1 MAELFGFSISKI
13 KKQADPKQAFTTSQA
28 DDGTQTVNAGGHFG
42 SYLDMEGTAK
52 TEQDL
57 VRRYREIALHP
68 ECDMAIED
76 IVNEAIVANELK
88 DAVRVNVIDL
98 PYGKEVR
105 KKIEDEFQEVLRLMN
120 FNTKGHDIFRR
131 WYVDGRV
138 YYQKVIDRESPKKGI
153 TELKYIDPRKI
164 KKIREVRKKR
174 PDTPNPSSLNSLA
187 VVDEYV
193 EYFLYNERG
202 LSGTTGQSGIKIAP
216 DTIAFC
222 ASGMIDQNK
231 NMVLSYLHKAIKPVN
246 QLRMI
251 EDSAVIYRIAR
262 APERRIF
269 KIDVGNLPK
278 VKAEQYLRDVM
289 ARYRNK
295 LVYDANTGEIRDDRN
310 YMSMLEDF
318 WLPSREGGRG
328 TDITTLPGG
337 QNLGE
342 ISDIEYFRAKLY
354 RSLNVPT
361 SRLEASQGFN
371 LGRASEITRDELK
384 FTKFVQRLRKK
395 FTELFNDILRTQL
408 VLKGIIAEEDW
419 YNIRDTLQYDFL
431 QDGHFAELKHTE
443 LMRERLALANEMRDY
458 IGKFFSVEYVR
469 KNILKQN
476 DREIE
481 NMDKQI
487 KKEIKDGIIQD
498 PMAQVT
504 NNDDTIV

>member
-1 MAELFGFSISKI
+1 MAELFGFSITRL
-13 KKQADPKQAFTTSQA
+13 KKQADPKQSFTQPQA
-28 DDGTQTVNAGGHFG
+28 EDGTQTVAAGGYFG
-42 SYLDMEGTAK
+42 QYLDMEGTAK

-57 VRRYREIALHP
+57 IRRYREIAIHP

-76 IVNEAIVANELK
+76 IVNEAVVANELK
-88 DAVRVNVIDL
+88 DAVKLRLDTL
-98 PYGKEVR
+98 PFGNEIKR
-105 KKIEDEFQEVLRLMN
+105 KIEDEFQEVLRLMN

-131 WYVDGRV
+131 WYVDGRI
-138 YYQKVIDRESPKKGI
+138 YYHKVIDRESPVKGI
-153 TELKYIDPRKI
+153 TELRYIDPRKI

-174 PDTPNPSSLNSLA
+174 PDGPMPHGLSI
-187 VVDEYV
+187 VDEYE
-193 EYFLYNERG
+193 EYYMFNEKG
-202 LSGTTGQSGIKIAP
+202 ITNQTSGGIKIAP

-222 ASGMIDQNK
+222 PSGLIDQNK

-251 EDSAVIYRIAR
+251 EDATVIYRIAR

-295 LVYDANTGEIRDDRN
+295 LVYDASTGEIRDDRN

-342 ISDIEYFRAKLY
+342 IADIEYFRAKLY
-354 RSLNVPT
+354 RSLNVPA

-371 LGRASEITRDELK
+371 LGCSTEITRDELK

-395 FTELFNDILRTQL
+395 FTEVFNDILRTQL
-408 VLKGIIAEEDW
+408 VLKAIIAETDW
-419 YNIRDTLQYDFL
+419 FLVRDNIQYDFL
-431 QDGHFAELKHTE
+431 QDGHFAELKDAE
-443 LMRERLALANEMRDY
+443 LMMERLRLADSVRDHV
-458 IGKFFSVEYVR
+458 GKYFSVQHVR
-469 KNILKQN
+469 KKILKQT
-476 DREIE
+476 DREIAE
-481 NMDKQI
+481 MDKQI
-487 KKEIKDGIIQD
+487 KKEIDDGIITAPSED
-498 PMAQVT
+498 IPGSSGA
-504 NNDDTIV
+504 I